1 MFNKT
6 LLVVVGAVAVEMGL
20 AGSAEAAT
28 FNIVYDDTL
37 GGGIDG
43 NIVGTGTFSFDG
55 PGLLGEFALS
65 SLTNLQFS
73 ANIAGSVFDDIQT
86 DLTQTKLLIFE
97 DAGQTLATFTGS
109 GGVLVG
115 GSLDVQNV
123 MDFLSHEPGSAGAP
137 CCGGTDISRLY
148 GLGSL
153 GGPSGNY
160 QMVLATTPEPVS
172 VLSFLA
178 IGAVAAGTALK
189 NKKAT

>member
-1 MFNKT
+1 MLKKT
-6 LLVVVGAVAVEMGL
+6 LLVVVGAVAVGIGL
-20 AGSAEAAT
+20 ARSASSAT
-28 FNIVYDDTL
+28 FKIFYDDTL

-43 NIVGTGTFSFDG
+43 NLVGTGTFSFDG
-55 PGLLGEFALS
+55 PGYEGELALS

-73 ANIAGSVFDDIQT
+73 ANIAGSVFEDIQT

-97 DAGQTLATFTGS
+97 DAGQTLATFTGV
-109 GGVLVG
+109 GGLLIG

-123 MDFLSHEPGSAGAP
+123 RDFISHEPGVAGEP
-137 CCGGTDISRLY
+137 CCGGTDLSRLY

-160 QMVLATTPEPVS
+160 QMVLATTSEPVS

-178 IGAVAAGTALK
+178 IGAVAVGTALK